1 MFTGLVA
8 ETGEV
13 RSIERTDGGVLI
25 EVRAGLASD
34 VRPGDSVSLSG
45 VCLTAVSAGGETFA
59 MEAVPETLERSSLGD
74 LTEGDR
80 VNLELAVRPA
90 DRLGGHIVQG
100 HVDAIARVDS
110 VAPEGRS
117 RRVAISAGDDVGRY
131 VVDKG
136 SICLDGVSLTAV
148 DAGAEGFSV
157 VLIPETMERTT
168 LGALA
173 PGDTVNIEVDVL
185 AKYVEKLLPGAA
197 GSELAAAGGRP

>member
-13 RSIERTDGGVLI
+13 RSIERTDGSILI

-34 VRPGDSVSLSG
+34 VTPGDSVSLSG
-45 VCLTAVSAGGETFA
+45 VCLTAVSATGETFA
-59 MEAVPETLERSSLGD
+59 MEAVPETLERSSLGN
-74 LTEGDR
+74 LAEGDR

-100 HVDAIARVDS
+100 HVDAIGRVES

-117 RRVAISAGDDVGRY
+117 RRVAMSAGDDVGRY

-136 SICLDGVSLTAV
+136 SISLDGVSLTAV

-173 PGDTVNIEVDVL
+173 PGDAVNIEVDVV
-185 AKYVEKLLPGAA
+185 AKYVEKLMPG
-197 GSELAAAGGRP
+197 ELAAAGGRP

>member
-13 RSIERTDGGVLI
+13 RSLERTGGGVLI

-34 VRPGDSVSLSG
+34 VAPGDSVSLSG
-45 VCLTAVSAGGETFA
+45 VCLTAVRAGGGTFA
-59 MEAVPETLERSSLGD
+59 MEAVPETLERSSLGE

-80 VNLELAVRPA
+80 VNLELAVLAA

-100 HVDAIARVDS
+100 HVDAIGRVES
-110 VAPEGRS
+110 IAPEARS
-117 RRVAISAGDDVGRY
+117 RRVAINAGDDVGRY

-136 SICLDGVSLTAV
+136 SIALDGVSLTAV
-148 DAGAEGFSV
+148 DPGADGFSV

-168 LGALA
+168 LGALEA
-173 PGDTVNIEVDVL
+173 GDAVNIEVDVV
-185 AKYVEKLLPGAA
+185 AKYVEKLMPRASA
-197 GSELAAAGGRP
+197 SELAAAGGRP

>member
-13 RSIERTDGGVLI
+13 RSIERTDGSILI

-34 VRPGDSVSLSG
+34 VTPGDSVSLSG
-45 VCLTAVSAGGETFA
+45 VCLTAVSATGETFA
-59 MEAVPETLERSSLGD
+59 MEAVPETLERSSLGN
-74 LTEGDR
+74 LAEGDR

-100 HVDAIARVDS
+100 HVDGIGRVES

-117 RRVAISAGDDVGRY
+117 RRVAMSAGDDVGRY

-136 SICLDGVSLTAV
+136 SISLDGVSLTAV

-173 PGDTVNIEVDVL
+173 PGDAVNIEVDVV
-185 AKYVEKLLPGAA
+185 AKYVEKLMPG
-197 GSELAAAGGRP
+197 ELAAAGGRP